1 MLNPGTIVRALIDI
15 HDDASNRTIPQHAR
29 PGDLGVIEEH
39 DDDECPTVNWG
50 AGTGFGV
57 YDSPLHHFEVAVHVD
72 WDSAPAAGVNQDYED

>member
-1 MLNPGTIVRALIDI
+1 MLNPGTVVRALVDI

-57 YDSPLHHFEVAVHVD
+57 YDSPLSHFEVVVHID
-72 WDSAPAAGVNQDYED
+72 EILAIAGVEAWEDED